1 MFGLTL
7 EQYQSFEAHA
17 IAAYEA
23 DNGPGSGGII
33 PWATIIPM
41 LLSMLTGCI
50 KPPAVATPAQIKET
64 AAANPR
70 YIKYGVIEAVG
81 WRGRHKYNID
91 AIVTALGKGIASAP
105 DPLMATALAVASPN
119 D

>member
-7 EQYQSFEAHA
+7 EQYQTFEAHA

-23 DNGPGSGGII
+23 DNGAGSAGVI
-33 PWATIIPM
+33 PWSTIISM

-50 KPPAVATPAQIKET
+50 KPPAMPTSAQIKET

-70 YIKYGVIEAVG
+70 YIKFGVIEAVG
-81 WRGRHKYNID
+81 WRGRHRYNID
-91 AIVTALGKGIASAP
+91 AIVTSLGKGIASAP
-105 DPLMATALAVASPN
+105 DPLMLTALAVASPN